1 MEGPIRSEGTVRW
14 GSVVLFLITLGVIAI
29 CVVILGPFLPAI
41 TGAIVLAV
49 VTRRPHEWIAARLKN
64 SSLAAATS
72 VVVVTLSLIGP
83 ALFLGWS
90 IGRQAL
96 IVARFVQDGT
106 AGRSLQ
112 RVIDSSPPRA
122 SAAVEEFVGN
132 LDLNQALERSAGFV
146 VSRLTALLS
155 SSISAVTQILFMLF
169 LLFFAYRDR
178 VAAVSSLRSLLPAT
192 PPEADLLLSRL
203 ENTIQAT
210 VLGRFVVASIQGLV
224 AGCTFLGLAVQGASL
239 LGIATAL
246 CSVIPSV
253 GAFMVWV
260 PVAIYLAATHH
271 WIRASILVGIGAL
284 IISTLDNF
292 LYPVLVG
299 TRLQMHA
306 VPIFLSIVGGIWFF
320 GIPGL
325 ILGPV
330 VFTAA
335 ESLLLIWRGRAS
347 L

>member
-1 MEGPIRSEGTVRW
+1 MQGPIRAEGTVHW
-14 GSVVLFLITLGVIAI
+14 GSIVLFLITLGVVAI
-29 CVVILGPFLPAI
+29 CAFILKPFLPAI

-49 VTRRPHEWIAARLKN
+49 VTRRPYEWIAARLKN
-64 SSLAAATS
+64 SSLAAAVG

-83 ALFLGWS
+83 TLFLAWN

-96 IVARFVQDGT
+96 VVARLVQDGT
-106 AGRSLQ
+106 AERGFQS
-112 RVIDSSPPRA
+112 VIDRSPPRV
-122 SAAVEEFVGN
+122 SAAIEESIGN
-132 LDLNQALERSAGFV
+132 LDLNQAIERSAGFV
-146 VSRLTALLS
+146 VSRLTAVLS
-155 SSISAVTQILFMLF
+155 SSISAVTQVIFMLF
-169 LLFFAYRDR
+169 LLFFLYRDR
-178 VAAVSSLRSLLPAT
+178 VLAMSSLRSLLPTT

-203 ENTIQAT
+203 ESTIQAT
-210 VLGRFVVASIQGLV
+210 VLGRFVVASVQGFV
-224 AGCTFLGLAVQGASL
+224 AGCTFLGLGVKGASL

-246 CSVIPSV
+246 CALIPGV

-335 ESLLLIWRGRAS
+335 ESLLLIWRGRTSA
-347 L
+347 